1 MENQFNELV
10 KKFENLLD
18 ALEGINEL
26 NEYVDGE
33 LQFRRCTCGC
43 YVPPL
48 ARLFDGVKLVGDRQ
62 FIKNWSAFEKRIA
75 DLEFLRPSASRRII
89 WGNHERFDYTTGS
102 GKITISL
109 LQSIDSVE
117 VTVAVGKPECWIE
130 GKSKSRVIDGA
141 VRYGWTVTLLD
152 GEKPSSNNQ
161 VYDYF
166 ANFIFSAESI
176 FTNKKAGA
184 LFSSDEMCNEIKVRY
199 GIVDTSEQEGS
210 VSQYIKNCVLEVL
223 YSHHSHGL
231 AFIDAKGWERSR
243 SSTNCF

>member
-152 GEKPSSNNQ
+152 GENRQ
-161 VYDYF
+161 VIIRCMIISQILYF
-166 ANFIFSAESI
+166 RPKAYLRI
-176 FTNKKAGA
+176 KKQGH
-184 LFSSDEMCNEIKVRY
+184 Y
-199 GIVDTSEQEGS
+199 
-210 VSQYIKNCVLEVL
+210 
-223 YSHHSHGL
+223 L
-231 AFIDAKGWERSR
+231 AQTKCAMR
-243 SSTNCF
+243 